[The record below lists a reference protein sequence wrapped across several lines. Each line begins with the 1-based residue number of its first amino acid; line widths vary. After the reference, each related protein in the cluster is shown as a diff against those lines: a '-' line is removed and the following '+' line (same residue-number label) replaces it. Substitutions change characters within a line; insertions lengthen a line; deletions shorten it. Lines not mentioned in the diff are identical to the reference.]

1 MAAPTAGRC
10 AIAYVRNMNKQFGAA
25 DLANYSK
32 LLTNDG
38 QRRYG
43 LRIGGMY
50 TKLTL
55 LSTEVTMTRR
65 TEKKTVLQ

>member
-1 MAAPTAGRC
+1 
-10 AIAYVRNMNKQFGAA
+10 MNKQFGAA

-50 TKLTL
+50 TSLTL
-55 LSTEVTMTRR
+55 QVTEVTLTRK
-65 TEKKTVLQ
+65 TKKKTVLQ